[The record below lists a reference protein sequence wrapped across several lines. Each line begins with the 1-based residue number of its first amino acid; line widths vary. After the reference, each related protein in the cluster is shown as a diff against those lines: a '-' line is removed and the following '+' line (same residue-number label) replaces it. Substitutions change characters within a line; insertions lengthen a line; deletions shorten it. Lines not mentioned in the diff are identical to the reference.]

1 MRKARLARYKHGL
14 RAESEAHIMA
24 EPKPK
29 DEQRQNDKTPFER
42 FEDLAKK
49 VLQVPKEE
57 VDKLREQE
65 KRERRKKRTE

>member
-1 MRKARLARYKHGL
+1 
-14 RAESEAHIMA
+14 MA

-29 DEQRQNDKTPFER
+29 DEQHQDDKTPFER

-49 VLQVPKEE
+49 VLEVPKEE

-65 KRERRKKRTE
+65 KREREKKQTS